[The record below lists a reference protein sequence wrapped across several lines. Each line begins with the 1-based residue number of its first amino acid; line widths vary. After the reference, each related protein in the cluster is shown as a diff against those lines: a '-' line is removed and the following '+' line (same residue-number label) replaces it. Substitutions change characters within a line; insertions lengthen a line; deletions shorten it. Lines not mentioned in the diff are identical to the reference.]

1 MTLTSRQSHLLK
13 IVQTFL
19 QFQTDVKMY
28 HWQTFSYSRHKSSDK
43 LFQNLTDL
51 IDEFVETYMGQ
62 LNTHVRVSQSCPP
75 IKLRNISDDQAK
87 IIVKKFRLFLSRLE
101 KQIPNLTTDLLN
113 LRDELLGLTDRT
125 LFLFTLK

>member
-1 MTLTSRQSHLLK
+1 MTLNTRQAHLLR

-19 QFQTDVKMY
+19 QFQTDIKIY

-62 LNTHVRVSQSCPP
+62 LDTHVRISQTSS
-75 IKLRNISDDQAK
+75 IIRLRNISDTQARN
-87 IIVKKFRLFLSRLE
+87 IVKKFRLFLTRLD
-101 KQIPNLTTDLLN
+101 KTKPQLTSDLLN

-125 LFLFTLK
+125 LYLFTLK

>member
-1 MTLTSRQSHLLK
+1 MTLTSRQGHLLRV
-13 IVQTFL
+13 VQTFL
-19 QFQTDVKMY
+19 QFQTDIKIY

-43 LFQNLTDL
+43 LFQNLLDL

-62 LNTHVRVSQSCPP
+62 LDTHVRITQNLSV
-75 IKLRNISDDQAK
+75 IKMRNISDQQAQV
-87 IIVKKFRLFLSRLE
+87 IVKKFRIFLSKLE
-101 KQIPNLTTDLLN
+101 KTTPSLTTDLLN

>member
-62 LNTHVRVSQSCPP
+62 LNTHVRVSQSCQP